1 MEAWKGR
8 KETMKQVREG
18 SAVSKAFRAALPLTL
33 PILAGFL
40 FLGISYGFLMTSKG
54 FPIIYP
60 LAMSA
65 LIFAGSM
72 EFVTVELLLSAFDPL
87 GALVLTLMVN
97 ARHLFYGLAMLP
109 RFRGTGWKKPY
120 LIFGM
125 CDETFALIS
134 SSKEPPGVDRGWFMF
149 FITLLNHAYWV
160 GGAVAGA
167 VLGNLARFDARGLE
181 FVLTAMFAVLFIDQW
196 MRTKT
201 HSPALIGL
209 TASLVCLLVFGP
221 DHFIIPS
228 MVLIVAA
235 FAIADQTLGRH
246 RKDQGDSEETGA
258 SA

>member
-1 MEAWKGR
+1 MDQTK
-8 KETMKQVREG
+8 TG
-18 SAVSKAFRAALPLTL
+18 SVAGKAFKAAFPLTL

-72 EFVTVELLLSAFDPL
+72 EFVTVDLLLSTFNPL
-87 GALVLTLMVN
+87 GALALTLMVN

-109 RFRGTGWKKPY
+109 QFRGTGWKKPY

-134 SSKEPPGVDRGWFMF
+134 SNKEPPGVDRGWFMF
-149 FITLLNHAYWV
+149 FITLLNQAYWV
-160 GGAVAGA
+160 GGATAGA

-181 FVLTAMFAVLFIDQW
+181 FVLTSMFTVLFVDQW
-196 MRTKT
+196 LKTRT
-201 HSPALIGL
+201 HSPAVIGL
-209 TASLVCLLVFGP
+209 ASSLVCLLVFGP

-228 MVLIVAA
+228 MVLIVAV
-235 FAIADQTLGRH
+235 FAIADRTLWKG
-246 RKDQGDSEETGA
+246 QGNLYGSDRPEVGA
-258 SA
+258 